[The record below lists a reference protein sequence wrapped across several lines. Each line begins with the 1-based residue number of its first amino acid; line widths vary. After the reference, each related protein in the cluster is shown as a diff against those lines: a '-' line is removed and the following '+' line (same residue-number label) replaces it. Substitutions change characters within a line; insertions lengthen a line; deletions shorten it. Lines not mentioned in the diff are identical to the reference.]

1 MFNKHS
7 KFKQMKISWKLMLT
21 TLIGLFMIGLSYA
34 QTEQVAEERAN
45 AQTETE
51 MVSTE
56 ADGESTEADGE
67 STEATVEMET
77 TPAMEEESSSEGEE
91 LTAET
96 ATEEHAGHG
105 KHGHEGMKT
114 LDLIALLVLLAAL
127 FTFINI
133 HYIKLPGTIGLMLQ
147 ALVLSLIIVGIGFF
161 VPSLREGAENI
172 MRNVDFTEVLLNI
185 MLSFLLYAG
194 ALHVD
199 IDKLKEEAA
208 SVFILAIFGTLIST
222 FLIGTSIY
230 YFLGLFD
237 LPMDIE
243 YIHCLLL
250 GALISPTDPI
260 AVLAILKTT
269 NISKNLQIKIEGESL
284 FNDGIGVVVFITIL
298 TIATGGAGHGGGGEE
313 ITAGSVAFL
322 FGKEVFG
329 GLLLGAAFGALGY
342 WLLVVIDNAH
352 EELEVLTTL
361 ALVLVGT
368 QIAVHLH
375 ISAPLAMVVMGLI
388 IGRGNASHD
397 ELDENGE
404 EIEGIAGEYVMKFWH
419 LVDEAMNAILFIL
432 IGLEMLIIIEES
444 SSDFFQIGV
453 IGIFIILAGRFIG
466 VALPVTILDFFKRSA
481 KGTIPILTWGGLR
494 GGISIALALSLSGEQ
509 IGTDVKYLIV
519 TITYCVVVFS
529 ILVQGLTIEKLVK
542 KYL

>member
-1 MFNKHS
+1 MKGNIKFMFMS
-7 KFKQMKISWKLMLT
+7 V
-21 TLIGLFMIGLSYA
+21 IGFFMFGLSYGQA
-34 QTEQVAEERAN
+34 DENLSIDEDIAAVVQTTEASEEAMIEITEEEEIVAAEE
-45 AQTETE
+45 
-51 MVSTE
+51 
-56 ADGESTEADGE
+56 G
-67 STEATVEMET
+67 
-77 TPAMEEESSSEGEE
+77 SSEQEVV
-91 LTAET
+91 AK
-96 ATEEHAGHG
+96 EEHRGHG
-105 KHGHEGMKT
+105 HQGMST

-127 FTFINI
+127 FTFFNI

-147 ALVLSLIIVGIGFF
+147 ALFLSLIIVGAGFIF
-161 VPSLREGAENI
+161 PFIREGAENI
-172 MRNVDFTEVLLNI
+172 MLNVDFTEVLLNI

-199 IDKLKEEAA
+199 IDKLKEESA

-222 FLIGTSIY
+222 FLIGTSIF
-230 YFLGLFD
+230 YFLDLFE
-237 LPMDIE
+237 LPFEIL

-250 GALISPTDPI
+250 GSLISPTDPI

-298 TIATGGAGHGGGGEE
+298 TIARSSVGDVGTGGEE
-313 ITAGSVAFL
+313 MTAGTVAFL

-329 GLLLGAAFGALGY
+329 GLLLGGIFGALGY
-342 WLLVVIDNAH
+342 WFLVIIDNAH

-388 IGRGNASHD
+388 VGRGNSTAGQ
-397 ELDENGE
+397 LDENGE

-432 IGLEMLIIIEES
+432 IGLEMLIILKES
-444 SSDFFQIGV
+444 SAAFLQIG
-453 IGIFIILAGRFIG
+453 IISIFIILAGRFIG
-466 VALPVTILDFFKRSA
+466 VALPITILDFFKRSA

-494 GGISIALALSLSGEQ
+494 GGISIALALSLTNADLGGEVDGKQ
-509 IGTDVKYLIV
+509 IKYLIV

-529 ILVQGLTIEKLVK
+529 ILVQGMTIEKLVK